1 MNRLRAVA
9 LQIRDFFLALP
20 PARRLSFLA
29 LTVGVI
35 CGTGLL
41 TVWVERP
48 QYRVLFS
55 NLSGSDGAAV
65 VDYLKSEKIPY
76 RVGEGGTTIEVDAA
90 RVYETRLA
98 LAGRGIPQ
106 GGGVGFEIFD
116 KQTLGMTDFVQRLN
130 YQRALQGELARTIG
144 ELEAVEGARVHLALP
159 ERSLFVAEERRPSAS
174 VVVKLRPGRVL
185 ANEQIA
191 GIVHLV
197 AASVEGL
204 KPAEVTVV
212 DINGQVLTH
221 EADEA
226 GNGRT
231 AGQGVLAFERELEQS
246 YVERI
251 ESMLARVLGPGHAL
265 ARVTATLD
273 LAQVE
278 KTEESFD
285 PDRVAV
291 RNEKRSRE
299 NNVQGSTAA
308 AVPSVNGTLTNEPA
322 TPPAANGAEA
332 PHSEREDSSLNYEIS
347 KVTSRRIEQSGGI
360 RKLSVAV
367 LIDGTF
373 QGEGEARTFVPRPSE
388 EIDRYRELIK
398 RAVGF
403 NDDRG
408 DQIEVA
414 SAPFQA
420 PAAQEAPE
428 SPGILGRIGAWS
440 ETLWRAA
447 GLVAML
453 LIALLVV
460 RPFLLAMASRAP
472 VAPPEAA
479 VAPRRALSQ
488 AIVAETPGGGPN
500 PFIELAR
507 RNPEQTAQVI
517 RQWVAGAE

>member
-1 MNRLRAVA
+1 MNRLRALA
-9 LQIRDFFLALP
+9 LQIRDFLLALP

-29 LTVGVI
+29 LTVAVI

-41 TVWVERP
+41 GMWVERP
-48 QYRVLFS
+48 QYHVLFS

-65 VDYLKSEKIPY
+65 IDYLKGEKIPY
-76 RVGEGGTTIEVDAA
+76 RVGEGGTTIEVDAG

-130 YQRALQGELARTIG
+130 YQRALQGELARTIS
-144 ELEAVEGARVHLALP
+144 ELAAVEAARVHLALP

-174 VVVKLRPGRVL
+174 VVVKLRPGRGL
-185 ANEQIA
+185 PEEQIG

-204 KPAEVTVV
+204 KPADVTVV
-212 DINGQVLTH
+212 DVNGQVLTH
-221 EADEA
+221 ELDEG
-226 GNGRT
+226 GNGRP
-231 AGQGVLAFERELEQS
+231 AGQSVLAFERELEQG

-251 ESMLARVLGPGHAL
+251 ESMLTRVLGPGHAL

-291 RNEKRSRE
+291 RNEKRSHE
-299 NNVQGSTAA
+299 KNIQGAA
-308 AVPSVNGTLTNEPA
+308 GSGAGGGVNATLTNEPA
-322 TPPAANGAEA
+322 PAPAAASGEEG
-332 PHSEREDSSLNYEIS
+332 PHSEREESALSYEVS

-367 LIDGTF
+367 LIDGTY
-373 QGEGEARTFVPRPSE
+373 QGEGEARTFTPRPSE

-403 NDDRG
+403 NEDRG

-420 PAAQEAPE
+420 PAAQEPPEAP
-428 SPGILGRIGAWS
+428 GWAARIGAWS
-440 ETLWRAA
+440 EPLWRAA
-447 GLVAML
+447 GLVAVL
-453 LIALLVV
+453 LVALLVV
-460 RPFLLAMASRAP
+460 RPFLLAMANRAP
-472 VAPPEAA
+472 VGTIPESALGG
-479 VAPRRALSQ
+479 RRALPQ
-488 AIVAETPGGGPN
+488 PAGADVGG
-500 PFIELAR
+500 FIELAR

-517 RQWVAGAE
+517 RQWVAGTE

>member
-1 MNRLRAVA
+1 MNRLQALA

-20 PARRLSFLA
+20 PARRLTFLA
-29 LTVGVI
+29 LTVAVV

-41 TVWVERP
+41 AVWVERP

-55 NLSGSDGAAV
+55 NLSGTDGGAV
-65 VDYLKSEKIPY
+65 VEYLKSEKIPY
-76 RVGEGGTTIEVDAA
+76 RMGEGGATIEVDAA
-90 RVYETRLA
+90 RVYETRMA

-144 ELEAVEGARVHLALP
+144 ELAAVEAARVHLALP

-185 ANEQIA
+185 NEDQIA

-221 EADEA
+221 ELEENAA
-226 GNGRT
+226 GRP
-231 AGQGVLAFERELEQS
+231 AGQSLLAFQRELEQG
-246 YVERI
+246 YTERI
-251 ESMLARVLGPGHAL
+251 ESMLSRVLGSGHAL

-278 KTEESFD
+278 KTEESYD
-285 PDRVAV
+285 PDRIAV
-291 RNEKRSRE
+291 RTEKRSRE
-299 NNVQGSTAA
+299 KNVQSAA
-308 AVPSVNGTLTNEPA
+308 SGAVGVNATLTNEPA
-322 TPPAANGAEA
+322 PAPADEG
-332 PHSEREDSSLNYEIS
+332 PRSEREDAALNYEIS

-367 LIDGTF
+367 MIDGTY
-373 QGEGEARTFVPRPSE
+373 QGEGEARTFTPRPSE
-388 EIDRYRELIK
+388 EIDRYKELIK

-403 NDDRG
+403 NEERG

-414 SAPFQA
+414 STPFQT
-420 PAAQEAPE
+420 PPLPEAPE
-428 SPGILGRIGAWS
+428 APTVLSRLGAWS
-440 ETLWRAA
+440 DVLWRAG
-447 GLVAML
+447 GLLAIVV
-453 LIALLVV
+453 IALLVV

-472 VAPPEAA
+472 LVVPGTTLAA
-479 VAPRRALSQ
+479 QRALSQ
-488 AIVAETPGGGPN
+488 GGGSESTS
-500 PFIELAR
+500 FLEIAR

>member
-1 MNRLRAVA
+1 MNRLGAFA

-20 PARRLSFLA
+20 PARRMTFLA

-35 CGTGLL
+35 VGTGLL
-41 TVWVERP
+41 AVWVERP

-55 NLSGSDGAAV
+55 NLNGTDGAAV
-65 VDYLKSEKIPY
+65 VDYLKAEKIPY
-76 RVGEGGTTIEVDAA
+76 RMADGNGAIEVDAA
-90 RVYETRLA
+90 HVYETRLA

-144 ELEAVEGARVHLALP
+144 ELAAVESARVHLALP

-174 VVVKLRPGRVL
+174 VVVKLRAGRVL
-185 ANEQIA
+185 AEDQIA
-191 GIVHLV
+191 GVVHLV

-204 KPAEVTVV
+204 KPADVTVV
-212 DINGQVLTH
+212 DINGQELTH
-221 EADEA
+221 DVAESA
-226 GNGRT
+226 GRP
-231 AGQGVLAFERELEQS
+231 AGQTMLAFQRELEQS
-246 YVERI
+246 YAERI
-251 ESMLARVLGPGHAL
+251 ESMLARVLGTGHAL

-273 LAQVE
+273 TAQVE

-285 PDRVAV
+285 PDRVAI

-299 NNVQGSTAA
+299 KNVQGAA
-308 AVPSVNGTLTNEPA
+308 ANAAGGVNATLTNEPA
-322 TPPAANGAEA
+322 PPAAAAAEDG
-332 PHSEREDSSLNYEIS
+332 PHSEREDSALSYEVS
-347 KVTSRRIEQSGGI
+347 KITSRRIEQSGGV
-360 RKLSVAV
+360 RKISVAV
-367 LIDGTF
+367 LLDGTY

-403 NDDRG
+403 NEERG

-414 SAPFQA
+414 SAPFQTA
-420 PAAQEAPE
+420 PPPEAPE
-428 SPGILGRIGAWS
+428 APSMLTRVGAWS
-440 ETLWRAA
+440 EVLWRAA
-447 GLVAML
+447 GLAAIV
-453 LIALLVV
+453 IVALLVV

-472 VAPPEAA
+472 VRTAA
-479 VAPRRALSQ
+479 QAPRALTQ
-488 AIVAETPGGGPN
+488 ASAETTS
-500 PFIELAR
+500 FLELAR

>member
-1 MNRLRAVA
+1 MNRLRALA

-29 LTVGVI
+29 LTVAVI

-41 TVWVERP
+41 AVWVERP
-48 QYRVLFS
+48 QFRVLFS
-55 NLSGSDGAAV
+55 NLSGPDGAAV
-65 VDYLKSEKIPY
+65 VDYLKTEKIPY
-76 RVGEGGTTIEVDAA
+76 RMGEAGTTIEVDAA
-90 RVYETRLA
+90 HVYETRLA

-144 ELEAVEGARVHLALP
+144 ELAAVEAARVHLALP

-185 ANEQIA
+185 AQEQIG

-204 KPAEVTVV
+204 KPADVTVV

-221 EADEA
+221 EVDEA
-226 GNGRT
+226 GNGRP
-231 AGQGVLAFERELEQS
+231 AGQGVLAFERELEQG
-246 YVERI
+246 YIDRI

-299 NNVQGSTAA
+299 NNVQASAA
-308 AVPSVNGTLTNEPA
+308 SAGPSVSGTLTNEPA
-322 TPPAANGAEA
+322 PAPASGTEG
-332 PHSEREDSSLNYEIS
+332 PHSEREDSALSYEIS

-367 LIDGTF
+367 LLDGTY

-420 PAAQEAPE
+420 PAAQDAPEAPGLL
-428 SPGILGRIGAWS
+428 SRFGGWS

-447 GLVAML
+447 GLVAVL
-453 LIALLVV
+453 LVALLVV
-460 RPFLLAMASRAP
+460 RPFLLTMASRAP
-472 VAPPEAA
+472 VGIATAEMA
-479 VAPRRALSQ
+479 VGARRALPQ
-488 AIVAETPGGGPN
+488 PVTADAGTN
-500 PFIELAR
+500 AFLELAR